1 MISAIDLALN
11 LLQGI
16 LASASIKGL
25 APEIVKDIE
34 AAVAA
39 LAKVQGTPVTYGQL
53 EGLRVKAE
61 W

>member
-16 LASASIKGL
+16 LASAGVKGL
-25 APEIVKDIE
+25 APEIIKDVE

-39 LAKVQGTPVTYGQL
+39 LSRVKGTPVTYQQL
-53 EGLRVKAE
+53 ESLRVTPE